1 MIYGIRIEKL
11 STGEYVTTCRDIP
24 ECTYTSED
32 LETAYSR
39 AGEAIPFCF
48 EFSYR
53 QHKKAMPLPSRVQDG
68 ELKVYVPMR
77 VQARILLWN
86 AIVSKGLSM
95 TEFAKIIGVSNSQ
108 AQRLVDFTKKASP
121 ESIEQALAKLGYL
134 FDVSVTE
141 DSID

>member
-32 LETAYSR
+32 YDTAYHR
-39 AGEAIPFCF
+39 ASEAIPFCL
-48 EFSYR
+48 ELRYR
-53 QHKKAMPLPSRVQDG
+53 QQKKAMPLPTLVRDG
-68 ELKVYVPMR
+68 EEKVYVPIR

-86 AIVSKGLSM
+86 TIVEKGMNM
-95 TEFAKIIGVSNSQ
+95 TEFAKTIGTSPSQ

-121 ESIEQALAKLGYL
+121 ESIEKALCELGYL
-134 FDVSVTE
+134 FDVSITKE
-141 DSID
+141 QE

>member
-11 STGEYVTTCRDIP
+11 STGKYVTTCRDIS

-39 AGEAIPFCF
+39 ASEAIPFCF

-53 QHKKAMPLPSRVQDG
+53 QQKKAMPLPSPMQDG
-68 ELKVYVPMR
+68 EMKVYVPMR

-86 AIVSKGLSM
+86 TIVSKGLSM
-95 TEFAKIIGVSNSQ
+95 TEFAKVVGVSNSQ

-121 ESIEQALAKLGYL
+121 ENIEQALAKLGYL
-134 FDVSVTE
+134 FDISIVKD
-141 DSID
+141 DSE